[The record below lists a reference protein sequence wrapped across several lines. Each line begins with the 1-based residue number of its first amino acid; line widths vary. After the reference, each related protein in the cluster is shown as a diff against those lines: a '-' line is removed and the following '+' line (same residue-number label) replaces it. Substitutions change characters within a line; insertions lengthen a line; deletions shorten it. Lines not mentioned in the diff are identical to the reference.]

1 MSSEYGDTS
10 YDSVEDS
17 QTSGYDGEDSA
28 ETGDT
33 GGFEPEYD
41 DKGNP
46 EPVPYDRFRE
56 SRSQL
61 KDARSMN
68 ESLQRQIYEL
78 QENNRRQSEYNQYAY
93 QEMQRLQESSSST
106 EASVDEYVDPLEE
119 KYTQLEAQ
127 NRELASRQEQLIID
141 QSRRQLENDI
151 AVAQRRYPSMNPLDV
166 CNVIIEN
173 PNASVMALAKR
184 SHEAAER
191 KYNERLRRDGY
202 APKPRKL
209 SRGQNRMP
217 VAKDYGD
224 DLEGAEAAA
233 IEFLSNS

>member
-1 MSSEYGDTS
+1 MG
-10 YDSVEDS
+10 DS
-17 QTSGYDGEDSA
+17 QTSGYDGDDIA

-46 EPVPYDRFRE
+46 EPVPYERFRE

-61 KDARSMN
+61 KDVRSTN
-68 ESLQRQIYEL
+68 ENLQRQIYEL

-119 KYTQLEAQ
+119 KYSQLEAQ

-184 SHEAAER
+184 SHEAA
-191 KYNERLRRDGY
+191 
-202 APKPRKL
+202 
-209 SRGQNRMP
+209 Q
-217 VAKDYGD
+217 VH
-224 DLEGAEAAA
+224 
-233 IEFLSNS
+233 

>member
-10 YDSVEDS
+10 VDSMGDS
-17 QTSGYDGEDSA
+17 QTSGYDGDDIA

-46 EPVPYDRFRE
+46 EPVPYERFRE

-61 KDARSMN
+61 KDVRSTN
-68 ESLQRQIYEL
+68 ENLQRQIYEL

-119 KYTQLEAQ
+119 KYSQLEAQ

-173 PNASVMALAKR
+173 PNASVRALAKR

-191 KYNERLRRDGY
+191 KYNDRLRREGY